1 MPCCDT
7 LCGMT
12 SEDWGHLAEV
22 LEERISEL
30 NLTQSEIQSRGG
42 PSPAKVREIINRR
55 ANSLS
60 PSKRR
65 DLERAV
71 EWEPGS
77 VDAALKG
84 EPPTTKSSRL
94 ESALHKLAQLYAKH
108 DQELTTD
115 EHAPLVDLVIDGQ
128 TLAASKD
135 DPDVSAYVRRV
146 EAAVVGVV
154 GIERV
159 TYALDTRNWTQTIR
173 RATELGVLDEFM
185 DEEDRIDQ
193 AGIIGRDRVR
203 HLSIALEDI
212 LARRAISTRDS
223 PKTAAA
229 IVAQSLSEHYAE
241 MRRRAQ
247 QQTERRE
254 LIDQAKQNLAGIDS
268 PLVSFEPEVD
278 DSAYVQYLAA
288 RLSTPHQGG
297 EPDLH
302 AQLSLTDEEYD
313 AARARYR
320 REFSEMVVFDGVIR
334 TAATNSLD
342 EPQPRDV
349 LDRLNEHSTRLIES
363 IDHGA
368 DRSKKRG

>member
-1 MPCCDT
+1 MS
-7 LCGMT
+7 

-22 LEERISEL
+22 LEDRISEL
-30 NLTQSEIQSRGG
+30 NLTQSEIQARGG

-55 ANSLS
+55 ASSLS

-71 EWEPGS
+71 DWEPGS
-77 VDAALKG
+77 VDAALRG

-94 ESALHKLAQLYAKH
+94 ESALEKLVQIYAKH
-108 DQELTTD
+108 DSETTSD
-115 EHAPLVDLVIDGQ
+115 EYAPLVDLVIDGQ
-128 TLAASKD
+128 ALAITKG

-146 EAAVVGVV
+146 ESAVVGVV

-159 TYALDTRNWTQTIR
+159 THTLDTRTWAQTIR

-185 DEEDRIDQ
+185 DEEARIDQ
-193 AGIIGRDRVR
+193 AGITGRDRVR

-212 LARRAISTRDS
+212 LARRSISANEPS
-223 PKTAAA
+223 EAAAA
-229 IVAQSLSEHYAE
+229 IVAKSLDVHYAE

-247 QQTERRE
+247 QQRERLVLVE
-254 LIDQAKQNLAGIDS
+254 QARQQLGGADERSVGFDA
-268 PLVSFEPEVD
+268 EVD
-278 DSAYVQYLAA
+278 DAAYVQYLAA

-342 EPQPRDV
+342 EPQSRDA
-349 LDRLNEHSTRLIES
+349 LDGLNEHSTRLIES
-363 IDHGA
+363 IDHSA